1 MTPPPVSDLSGML
14 AGMAPVL
21 DAHEWRFVMVAV
33 LRELAGQAAAP

>member
-1 MTPPPVSDLSGML
+1 MKDVPVSDLAGML

-21 DAHEWRFVMVAV
+21 DAHEWWFVMVAV